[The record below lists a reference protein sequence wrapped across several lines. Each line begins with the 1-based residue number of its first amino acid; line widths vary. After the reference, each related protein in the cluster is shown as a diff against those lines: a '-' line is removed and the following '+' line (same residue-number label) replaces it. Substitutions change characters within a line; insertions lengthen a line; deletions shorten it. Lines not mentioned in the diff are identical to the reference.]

1 MIIIISCAIV
11 FGVTIISYLLYK
23 IRRCRRLQDRLI
35 YIRVH
40 FYHISKEYMI
50 PLSPNK
56 EYLNKHLD
64 LIQKS
69 DEELYLEE
77 KKFITRKLLALRNKF
92 PQGYDSF
99 IKKYPS
105 LSNSELLK
113 KKNEIVKEDNQI
125 REHARKV
132 EIERKKQQINNNVKK
147 LINATT
153 IGDVDKAKGQS

>member
-1 MIIIISCAIV
+1 MIIISCAVV
-11 FGVTIISYLLYK
+11 FGVTLISYLLYK
-23 IRRCRRLQDRLI
+23 IRRWQRLQDRLN
-35 YIRVH
+35 YISVH
-40 FYHISKEYMI
+40 FHHISKEYML

-56 EYLNKHLD
+56 ECIKKHLD
-64 LIQKS
+64 LIQRS
-69 DEELYLEE
+69 DEELYVEE
-77 KKFITRKLLALRNKF
+77 NKIITRKLLTLRNKY

-105 LSNSELLK
+105 LSNSELIK

-147 LINATT
+147 LINAT
-153 IGDVDKAKGQS
+153 